1 MSGIE
6 LYKRLLVYALPYRWV
21 FIAGVTGMVAVSIS
35 EASFAALLRPIL
47 DGGFIERDSAI
58 IRLTPLLLIGAF

>member
-21 FIAGVTGMVAVSIS
+21 FI
-35 EASFAALLRPIL
+35 
-47 DGGFIERDSAI
+47 
-58 IRLTPLLLIGAF
+58 